1 MFVHNRFLIELD
13 NAIRLSKSDLPQE
26 KQIAVILFDHMI
38 EIVLFNAVRA
48 SFEWPGVLLIHE
60 VLDAKSR
67 KNILHKYDSVI
78 AFLKKHGYIQGNDQS
93 LLSFTHGI
101 RNEIYHKGSS
111 EIEKTMLALS
121 IYFDFIK
128 KNKVALTKRHGLT
141 GISSEPG
148 HYPIDFGQGLSKDP
162 LERFIGTEE
171 YVSKAFD
178 FLIGKLPEL
187 GRFQDLANRYC
198 ANLVAN
204 IERNLDY
211 IAQTSS
217 TLNFY
222 DAIASST
229 LGNTAPVFR
238 EFAQKKTKPKSIDS
252 ILLTS
257 EYFRNYEEILNDY
270 STAKK
275 RMTRSKTLLKQSKAG
290 KKGKYPHWVKI
301 LRIKERISKLK
312 RDRIEVAIQNFGG
325 ITSEID
331 ALHQDSSF
339 ASVIFSGYEMELF
352 DRYRGK

>member
-1 MFVHNRFLIELD
+1 MFVLNRFFVALD
-13 NAIRLSKSDLPQE
+13 NAIRLSQSDLPQE

-48 SFEWPGVLLIHE
+48 SFEWPGVLSIQE

-67 KNILHKYDSVI
+67 KNILHKYDTVI
-78 AFLKKHGYIQGNDQS
+78 AFLKKHGYIQGNDQA

-111 EIEKTMLALS
+111 EIEKTILALS

-128 KNKVALTKRHGLT
+128 KNKAALTRRHGLT

-148 HYPIDFGQGLSKDP
+148 HHPIEFGQGLPKDP
-162 LERFIGTEE
+162 LEQITGTEE
-171 YVSKAFD
+171 YISKTFD
-178 FLIGKLPEL
+178 FLISKLPEL
-187 GRFQDLANRYC
+187 GRFQDLANQYC
-198 ANLVAN
+198 AKLVTD
-204 IERNLDY
+204 IERNLEY
-211 IAQTSS
+211 IRQTSK

-238 EFAQKKTKPKSIDS
+238 EFARKGTKPKSIDS

-257 EYFRNYEEILNDY
+257 EYFRNYEEILDDY
-270 STAKK
+270 SSAQE
-275 RMTRSKTLLKQSKAG
+275 RMTRSKSLLKQSRAG
-290 KKGKYPHWVKI
+290 KKGKYPYWLKMP
-301 LRIKERISKLK
+301 RIKERIAKLK
-312 RDRIEVAIQNFGG
+312 KDSIEVAIQNFGG
-325 ITSEID
+325 ITSELN

-339 ASVIFSGYEMELF
+339 ASVIFDGYEMVLF